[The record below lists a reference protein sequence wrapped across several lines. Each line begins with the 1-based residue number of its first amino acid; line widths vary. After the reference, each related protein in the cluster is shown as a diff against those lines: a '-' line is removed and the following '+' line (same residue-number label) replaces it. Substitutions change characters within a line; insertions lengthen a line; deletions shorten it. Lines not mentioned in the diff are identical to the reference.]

1 MDCFRERRK
10 LSFIRNRKMSM
21 QPWAPT
27 LDQKLCLCSQEQ
39 SRKTVVLRSFS
50 QRQSNLFTERNAYKS
65 FLGFVFGCATRP
77 RDTTTRTT
85 RREADEPLEK
95 SHYLTSH
102 VRGKLSRAH
111 PGFSTA

>member
-39 SRKTVVLRSFS
+39 SKNSGLAIITLCHKVTF
-50 QRQSNLFTERNAYKS
+50 
-65 FLGFVFGCATRP
+65 
-77 RDTTTRTT
+77 
-85 RREADEPLEK
+85 
-95 SHYLTSH
+95 
-102 VRGKLSRAH
+102 
-111 PGFSTA
+111 

>member
-39 SRKTVVLRSFS
+39 SKNVVLRSFS
-50 QRQSNLFTERNAYKS
+50 LPQSNLLTERNAY
-65 FLGFVFGCATRP
+65 
-77 RDTTTRTT
+77 
-85 RREADEPLEK
+85 
-95 SHYLTSH
+95 
-102 VRGKLSRAH
+102 
-111 PGFSTA
+111 